1 MDIKSKVEEIV
12 AKVQKD
18 PNFMKQFQ
26 SDPVKAVE
34 GIVGVDL
41 PDDMINQ
48 VVAGV
53 KAKIAGDKVGG
64 AVDALKKL
72 F

>member
-1 MDIKSKVEEIV
+1 MDIKAKVEEIV

-18 PNFMKQFQ
+18 PNFMSQFQ

>member
-26 SDPVKAVE
+26 SDSVKAVE

-53 KAKIAGDKVGG
+53 KAKIAGDRVGG

>member
-1 MDIKSKVEEIV
+1 MDIKAKVEEIV

-18 PNFMKQFQ
+18 PNFMNQFQ

-41 PDDMINQ
+41 PDDVINQ